1 MLLILAFVLLVAAL
15 ALTLIYGRGAKR
27 RWVSLKGGRRYL
39 VSLPARP
46 EGARVIVALHGGAG
60 SATRFAQYSR
70 LAEDA
75 NARGYAVVFAEG
87 TGRFGHHSF
96 NAGYCCGFAAEM
108 GVDDFGYLDA
118 MIADAK
124 ARFQLDDGPVVLAG
138 VSNGAMMAEAYAA
151 IRPEAVRA
159 VVGVA
164 GTLDLARFPPQGPVP
179 ALIVHGTA
187 DRNVPF
193 EGGLGP
199 RARNRIAGG
208 FTPVRSVVAAF
219 LKPWGSGVRAEEH
232 AFPIDAE
239 GFARHE
245 TTWTLS
251 GHPVLRLIAVEGG
264 DHTWP
269 GINVRQH
276 KGRAPSDMS
285 TNREI
290 LRFLD
295 DLEAAAAKAA

>member
-1 MLLILAFVLLVAAL
+1 MLLILAFVLLLAAL
-15 ALTLIYGRGAKR
+15 ALTLIFGRSTQR
-27 RWVSLKGGRRYL
+27 RWVALKGGRRYL
-39 VSLPARP
+39 ISLPARP
-46 EGARVIVALHGGAG
+46 EGARIIVALHGGGGGA
-60 SATRFAQYSR
+60 ARFAQYSR

-75 NARGYAVVFAEG
+75 NPRGYAVIFAEG

-108 GVDDFGYLDA
+108 GVDDLGYLDA
-118 MIADAK
+118 VIEDAK
-124 ARFQLDDGPVVLAG
+124 VRFRLDPGPVVLAG

-151 IRPEAVRA
+151 TRPEAVRA

-179 ALIVHGTA
+179 ALIIHGTA

-199 RARNRIAGG
+199 RARNRVPGG
-208 FTPVRSVVAAF
+208 FTPVRNVIAAF
-219 LKPWGSGVRAEEH
+219 LKPWGAGVRAEER
-232 AFPIDAE
+232 AFPVDAE
-239 GFARHE
+239 GFALRE
-245 TTWTLS
+245 TTWSLS

-276 KGRAPSDMS
+276 KGRAPATMS

-295 DLEAAAAKAA
+295 DLEGSVAKAA